1 MIERVCEYKKVEFV
15 ELDLTQL
22 PNNPAKGGNFPEVCK
37 TLSDLVNNGNNTIV
51 KVNRGQVISISED
64 PMTPNQTGVATSIKF
79 NGSELITMEQGAKY
93 EYVFATDTINK
104 VG

>member
-1 MIERVCEYKKVEFV
+1 
-15 ELDLTQL
+15 
-22 PNNPAKGGNFPEVCK
+22 
-37 TLSDLVNNGNNTIV
+37 
-51 KVNRGQVISISED
+51 VITVSED

-79 NGSELITMEQGAKY
+79 TGVRNKKIQFNGSELITMEQDAKY